1 MRPSRRWRWL
11 TALVLGAGLTGL
23 AGCKSSHTFPA
34 DPLLV
39 SKKPI
44 EVKAQAAPPAK
55 VASGDLVAPPSRVNL
70 VAACSAHPRPN
81 PFADSTTIDPPL
93 PARPRPAG
101 DSPREAPALTQ
112 VRASS
117 AAPGQ

>member
-1 MRPSRRWRWL
+1 MQPSRRWRWL
-11 TALVLGAGLTGL
+11 TALLLGAGLTG
-23 AGCKSSHTFPA
+23 CKGPQAPSYPA

-44 EVKAQAAPPAK
+44 EGKAQTAPPPR
-55 VASGDLVAPPSRVNL
+55 VAAADTVVPPSRANL
-70 VAACSAHPRPN
+70 IAACLAHSRPAGAEAA
-81 PFADSTTIDPPL
+81 PALEPPP

-101 DSPREAPALTQ
+101 DAPREALPLTQ
-112 VRASS
+112 ARASS